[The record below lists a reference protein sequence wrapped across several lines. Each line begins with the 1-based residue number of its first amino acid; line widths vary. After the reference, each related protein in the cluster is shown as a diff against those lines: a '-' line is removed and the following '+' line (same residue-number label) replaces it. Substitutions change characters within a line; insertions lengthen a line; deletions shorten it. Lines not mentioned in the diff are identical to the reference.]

1 MKAAQVLLL
10 LIAFIA
16 ASHLRRDTILIKHRV
31 AAHMQQNG
39 GQAIAE
45 NVNWLKDN
53 SSPAYSGGGGSK
65 MAMQKMSFNYDRKR
79 Q

>member
-1 MKAAQVLLL
+1 MKAAQLLLL

-16 ASHLRRDTILIKHRV
+16 ASHLRREAILMKHRGV
-31 AAHMQQNG
+31 HTQQNEE
-39 GQAIAE
+39 QAIAE

-53 SSPAYSGGGGSK
+53 PSATYSGGTSLK
-65 MAMQKMSFNYDRKR
+65 MARQKMSFNYDKKR